1 MTWNSEENL
10 QRLRSCIT
18 ALKLPP
24 PPPAAEDG
32 EIRILF
38 LLTFVSFVKNEFI
51 WWICLENLFEYRRN
65 SLFESLPRLTVKP
78 SEAYPSRLQ

>member
-10 QRLRSCIT
+10 QGLRSSVT

-24 PPPAAEDG
+24 PPPAADDG

-38 LLTFVSFVKNEFI
+38 LLTFVPFVKITKGIFGSI
-51 WWICLENLFEYRRN
+51 
-65 SLFESLPRLTVKP
+65 SLNIEGFSF
-78 SEAYPSRLQ
+78 

>member
-10 QRLRSCIT
+10 QTLRSCVT

-24 PPPAAEDG
+24 PPPAADDG

-38 LLTFVSFVKNEFI
+38 FSLLLGIFGSISLNIEGFSF
-51 WWICLENLFEYRRN
+51 
-65 SLFESLPRLTVKP
+65 
-78 SEAYPSRLQ
+78 